1 MGRESFFKLIIIG
14 PPTVGKTSMV
24 HRFSDDTFVQNRQ
37 TTLGCDFKMK
47 VLEHAPVVSA
57 ASQAKASDAALRD
70 DVVSESFVEGAM
82 RRKAFT
88 LQLWD
93 IAGQD
98 RTVSLVRSFFAGAMG
113 VVVVCDGGRE
123 SSIAEALKWRAI
135 VDEAGVTFRGTDTPV
150 PVVLAV
156 NKCDLLPGE
165 GKLSKNPK
173 AAELDK
179 LGAFAPPELD
189 RICRENRM
197 VGWVYCSART
207 GMNVDDVFRASIDSI
222 VDTSIRV
229 NLGPQAPVPVEQPG
243 TRNLSERGARRKRDN
258 EGGARADV
266 RSGSL
271 QKAAKFVAR
280 SQLHTVG

>member
-1 MGRESFFKLIIIG
+1 MGRESFFKLIIVG
-14 PPTVGKTSMV
+14 PPTVGKTSLV

-47 VLEHAPVVSA
+47 VLEHAPVLSA
-57 ASQAKASDAALRD
+57 DTQAKASDPALREAD
-70 DVVSESFVEGAM
+70 AISESFVHGAM
-82 RRKAFT
+82 KRKAFT

-113 VVVVCDGGRE
+113 VIVVCDAGRE
-123 SSIAEALKWRAI
+123 SSIAEALKWREI
-135 VDEAGVTFRGTDTPV
+135 IDECGITFRGTDAAV

-165 GKLSKNPK
+165 GKLKGAK
-173 AAELDK
+173 QIAAAN
-179 LGAFAPPELD
+179 LGVFAPTELD
-189 RICRENRM
+189 RLCRENRM

-207 GMNVDDVFRASIDSI
+207 GMQVDDVFRASIDAI

-229 NLGPQAPVPVEQPG
+229 NKGGAGQPEAPEAPG
-243 TRNLSERGARRKRDN
+243 TTRNLGERGARRKKE
-258 EGGARADV
+258 EGKCAC
-266 RSGSL
+266 
-271 QKAAKFVAR
+271 
-280 SQLHTVG
+280 